1 MRYKLC
7 LNMGIKP
14 RYISSLILKILMI
27 IPQWRNLLIR
37 SIISWLIPIS
47 CKKKFVAPHEMNHK
61 KKSVYHQFCCI
72 FRWNTGQL
80 AARTTNK
87 GNFGVVKRELFIHS
101 YAINNSMENVS
112 TSKYSKSKNIKFVK
126 CCNNFQSTEMDN
138 SHPSIFDVH
147 SEIAAFDN
155 LCSFSTGNYFYMDC
169 VKHGYKINWKL
180 FFNT

>member
-1 MRYKLC
+1 MNAGKLATTT
-7 LNMGIKP
+7 
-14 RYISSLILKILMI
+14 S
-27 IPQWRNLLIR
+27 
-37 SIISWLIPIS
+37 
-47 CKKKFVAPHEMNHK
+47 
-61 KKSVYHQFCCI
+61 
-72 FRWNTGQL
+72 
-80 AARTTNK
+80 TNK
-87 GNFGVVKRELFIHS
+87 GNFGVIKKGQQKELFIHS

-126 CCNNFQSTEMDN
+126 CCNNFQSMDN

-147 SEIAAFDN
+147 SEIAAFGN